1 MSPQTPAYKVST
13 RIILTIPSLVAILC
27 SPLGLAPAPA
37 QNKPAVQLRAEP
49 ATPNQKQAK
58 LLSESAKKCNQIL
71 ESEEALKLAN
81 QAIALDPKQFG
92 AYIERALAHISLG
105 QTDQALADFSI
116 AASGGDRKSEKAARR
131 EKADLLYRLKRYNES
146 INELTTIEKKY
157 GSLSDGMLYRRSHAY
172 MAIGKPNMAVI
183 DLTTAI
189 KGEPNSSRLFEARM
203 LAYVALKEWD
213 NALADC
219 NKCISL
225 SNVDDETMGNR
236 SDLLKRRATIYDK
249 LGKADLAKKDLEVAK
264 RTENANYQNA
274 PFRTDKK
281 RTLNTKTP

>member
-1 MSPQTPAYKVST
+1 MSPPTPQYKARTRLILAVPLVVALFYSGLILLPVS
-13 RIILTIPSLVAILC
+13 
-27 SPLGLAPAPA
+27 A
-37 QNKPAVQLRAEP
+37 QNKPAEQVKPEQT
-49 ATPNQKQAK
+49 TPNQKQAK

-81 QAIALDPKQFG
+81 QAIALDPKQFS

-116 AASGGDRKSEKAARR
+116 AANGGDRRSEKAARR
-131 EKADLLYRLKRYNES
+131 EKADLLYRLKRYTES

-203 LAYVALKEWD
+203 KAYVALKDWEK
-213 NALADC
+213 ALTDC

-236 SDLLKRRATIYDK
+236 SDLLTQRATMYDK
-249 LGKADLAKKDLEVAK
+249 LGKTDLAKKDREVAK
-264 RTENANYQNA
+264 KTENANFQNA
-274 PFRTDKK
+274 PFRSDKV
-281 RTLNTKTP
+281 RH

>member
-1 MSPQTPAYKVST
+1 MSPLAPDRKVSSRT
-13 RIILTIPSLVAILC
+13 FLIVPMVVAAFCCLLT
-27 SPLGLAPAPA
+27 LAPAPA
-37 QNKPAVQLRAEP
+37 QNKPAEQVTSERI
-49 ATPNQKQAK
+49 TPNQKQAK

-92 AYIERALAHISLG
+92 AYIERALAYISLG
-105 QTDQALADFSI
+105 QSDKALADFSI
-116 AASGGDRKSEKAARR
+116 AASGGDRRSEKAARR

-146 INELTTIEKKY
+146 INELTAIETKY

-189 KGEPNSSRLFEARM
+189 KGEPDSSRLFEARTK
-203 LAYVALKEWD
+203 AYVALKDWEK
-213 NALADC
+213 ALADC

-236 SDLLKRRATIYDK
+236 SDLLTLRATIYDK
-249 LGKADLAKKDLEVAK
+249 LGKTDLARKDREVAK
-264 RTENANYQNA
+264 RTESANYQNA